1 MLKHEHG
8 DDEQLRHYAR
18 LIGSRCA
25 PRLLAEL
32 ARSPAAPP
40 SLRALA
46 TLFDPAVTNDDG
58 TTPLPRG
65 SKHSILG
72 AIYCSARSLAVTTGA
87 IAPDAAP
94 DASGGA
100 GMGGMMR
107 GAADMQLDPA
117 DPPEGSE
124 QGETAAADEDEAEDE
139 DEDEGGDDEPSRA
152 EAVDDGAS
160 VSVSM
165 AAYALRI
172 GRIREAQRAR
182 QQWSKLRSV
191 SMFRSFGKKGGL
203 GGGLGGGGLGAAVAD
218 AAAAADAA
226 ASPATAAPSPT
237 PPPPPPPPGDVMGD
251 GRGDAAGG
259 GSCREDDDKVWRRE
273 RVRGRGD
280 GRGCALLHHR
290 PTEVIVTRGTGHS
303 GGVCWR
309 C

>member
-46 TLFDPAVTNDDG
+46 TLFDPAVTNVHDG

-65 SKHSILG
+65 SKRDILG

-94 DASGGA
+94 DASGAAA
-100 GMGGMMR
+100 GMGGMMMR

-117 DPPEGSE
+117 AEPLP
-124 QGETAAADEDEAEDE
+124 ETAAADEDEAEEEEE
-139 DEDEGGDDEPSRA
+139 DEEDEGGGDDEPSSPA
-152 EAVDDGAS
+152 EAVDDDGAS
-160 VSVSM
+160 ASVPSM

-172 GRIREAQRAR
+172 GRLREAQRAR

-191 SMFRSFGKKGGL
+191 SMFRSFGKKGGGL
-203 GGGLGGGGLGAAVAD
+203 GGGGLGSGGGLGAAVAD

-226 ASPATAAPSPT
+226 ASPAAAAPSPTPT
-237 PPPPPPPPGDVMGD
+237 PPPPPPPPGDVMG
-251 GRGDAAGG
+251 GVMQQG
-259 GSCREDDDKVWRRE
+259 GSCRDDDDKVWRRG
-273 RVRGRGD
+273 RVRTR
-280 GRGCALLHHR
+280 RR
-290 PTEVIVTRGTGHS
+290 PR
-303 GGVCWR
+303 VCVAAPQAG
-309 C
+309 